1 MARGSRLALWAGLVA
16 LSAVLVTVVFAVLV
30 PGSKAG
36 ADKGGGGHCANS
48 AVGNGNG
55 NGNGNSQNGNGH
67 KKAHPG
73 HEACSAGDRAE
84 LGLPSFTFPS
94 FPTLTLTSPNHP
106 APVAKPKTSSHP
118 TPPPS
123 VASVPAS
130 RTTLTV
136 APSHGQAAAPQP
148 RQPTVTVTA
157 KPATT
162 PRERLI
168 EPAAY
173 PASHNNSSVTLP
185 GTLAAFALAVA
196 GVVAVSG
203 YRRRG
208 VLLAGRRPGPG
219 SGSRHG
225 KPRGRHSR
233 R

>member
-16 LSAVLVTVVFAVLV
+16 LSAALVTVVFAVLV

-48 AVGNGNG
+48 AVGNDNDNG
-55 NGNGNSQNGNGH
+55 NGQHGNGH

-73 HEACSAGDRAE
+73 HDACSAGYRPE
-84 LGLPSFTFPS
+84 LGLPSFKFPS

-106 APVAKPKTSSHP
+106 APLTKPKTSSHP

-136 APSHGQAAAPQP
+136 APSHGQTGARAQHG
-148 RQPTVTVTA
+148 QPTVADPA
-157 KPATT
+157 KPPTT

-173 PASHNNSSVTLP
+173 PASDNNSSVTLP

-208 VLLAGRRPGPG
+208 VLLAGRRLGPG
-219 SGSRHG
+219 AGGRHG